1 MISKCLDAISQ
12 YLQFKHFSFNRAL
25 VLQNLDTLNKQ
36 LVGEVKRH
44 TITAL

>member
-12 YLQFKHFSFNRAL
+12 YLQFKHISFNRAL

-44 TITAL
+44 MITAL